1 MLYIYHNLRVIIL
14 QVHVGLE
21 NQCYFL
27 SPSCLPS
34 GVPFALL
41 SSVSL
46 AILSE
51 YVYVLS
57 VFLQSIPTLINH
69 NNTIKIKN

>member
-14 QVHVGLE
+14 QVHVGVE
-21 NQCYFL
+21 NQYYFL
-27 SPSCLPS
+27 SPSRLPS

-51 YVYVLS
+51 YVCVLS
-57 VFLQSIPTLINH
+57 VFSNQFPL
-69 NNTIKIKN
+69 